1 MKKNN
6 QNLSQNQE
14 PEIDR
19 SGIDFRSDA
28 DTAINSSSL
37 SNQDLS
43 GDEASLVD
51 AMGQNGFKLF
61 LLRTF
66 IKVKNHISIIPMIM
80 VVITMMIIT
89 FTIQVH
95 VNACVDLRNNK
106 FNAFFFFLNII
117 CSMLAVLCY
126 ININSKKVTKKK
138 WIVMMVLFYLIIGF
152 EIYLDISYLRDINIQ
167 LNLVSSK
174 NLIVD
179 GDKHWIS
186 RSYGYTFT
194 HLIFLFIDAILAALA
209 PVVQPFTKK
218 IQIHIKKKKAE

>member
-6 QNLSQNQE
+6 QDIQQKKQE
-14 PEIDR
+14 EIDR
-19 SGIDFRSDA
+19 FGIDFRSDA

-37 SNQDLS
+37 SDKQLS
-43 GDEASLVD
+43 SDEASLAD

-61 LLRTF
+61 LLRTV
-66 IKVKNHISIIPMIM
+66 IKVKNHISIIPMVM
-80 VVITMMIIT
+80 VIVTMMIIT

-95 VNACVDLRNNK
+95 VNACVDLRNNS
-106 FNAFFFFLNII
+106 FNAFFFFINII
-117 CSMLAVLCY
+117 CSMLSVLCY

-138 WIVMMVLFYLIIGF
+138 WIIMMVLFYLVIGF

-167 LNLVSSK
+167 FGLVNSK
-174 NLIVD
+174 NVVVD

-194 HLIFLFIDAILAALA
+194 HLIFLFVDAILAALV
-209 PVVQPFTKK
+209 PVLQPFTKK